1 MIKAK
6 GLTLGLIAGL
16 AVLTGYALM
25 HSPLSAQPKPKGP
38 TPSPGDDAAEIQALS
53 SPIRI
58 AFGPGGTL
66 LVTDYDLKM
75 VVLVDP
81 ATNQIT
87 GGFPVDGHPLGIAY
101 ARKKIYVGNETKACL
116 SVFAED
122 GRWIEDIGG
131 GALGPLTTPTD
142 LAVDLSTNRLF
153 VLDFA
158 AKAVK
163 IIALNGAA
171 RGTIPA
177 VTPDPFTLSTPT
189 AIAWDPARLE
199 LLVSDFGGFAP
210 DGSTINPRVQIFDAG
225 GNLLGTISS
234 YAGGGMMGGSYRFSR
249 PQGVQADAQGQII
262 LTDSYSGE
270 VLIIDRATGS
280 VLKTLGGFG
289 VDPGKMKLP
298 LDLVMDDVSKD
309 VFVTNNLLKRVE
321 IFRQGGLY

>member
-6 GLTLGLIAGL
+6 GLKVWWIAGL
-16 AVLTGYALM
+16 AVLTAFALM
-25 HSPLSAQPKPKGP
+25 HPPLSAQPKPKSQA
-38 TPSPGDDAAEIQALS
+38 PSQGDGAAEIQALS

-58 AFGPGGTL
+58 AFGPGGML
-66 LVTDYDLKM
+66 LVTDYELKM
-75 VVLVDP
+75 VVFIDP

-87 GGFPVDGHPLGIAY
+87 GGFPVDGHPLGIVY

-131 GALGPLTTPTD
+131 GALAPLTTPTD
-142 LAVDLSTNRLF
+142 LAVDLSANRLF
-153 VLDFA
+153 VLDFG

-163 IIALNGAA
+163 IFALNGAV

-177 VTPDPFTLSTPT
+177 AAPDPATLSTPT
-189 AIAWDPARLE
+189 ALAWDPVRLE

-225 GNLLGTISS
+225 GNFQGTVSS

-249 PQGVQADAQGQII
+249 PQGVQADAQGNIV

-289 VDPGKMKLP
+289 VDPGKMRLP
-298 LDLVMDDVSKD
+298 LDLVMDEVSKD